1 MIKRLF
7 LNILIAIS
15 LFTCQSTFTFARVVD
30 QQEIKDAVY
39 EKVKS
44 DLEKSDLDD
53 FELSVGD
60 LPFDQ
65 LNFPDGNL
73 EIRPDGLL
81 TKNYTSRMIT
91 RVAFYVD
98 GKYIKAVGIPISI
111 KAYKNVYAAK
121 EYIEK
126 DDLITIDKVQLKL
139 TDISSNTIKFPSK
152 KDFERGVKA
161 LKPFD
166 ADEVISERFTRATPD
181 VKKNSVVKVIINSK
195 NTIYVTT
202 EAIALADGKI
212 GDVINVQNK
221 KLNKVYSGKIIGE
234 NKILIK
240 M

>member
-7 LNILIAIS
+7 LNILIAAI
-15 LFTCQSTFTFARVVD
+15 LLTCQSTLAFARVVD

-39 EKVKS
+39 EKVKI
-44 DLEKSDLDD
+44 DLEKTDLDD

-73 EIRPDGLL
+73 EIKPDGLL

-91 RVAFYVD
+91 RVSFYVD

-111 KAYKNVYAAK
+111 KAYKMVYVAK
-121 EYIEK
+121 EPIAKE
-126 DDLITIDKVQLKL
+126 DLITIDKVKLKL
-139 TDISSNTIKFPSK
+139 TDISNNTKKFLSER
-152 KDFERGVKA
+152 DFQRGVKA
-161 LKPFD
+161 LKPFN

-181 VKKNSVVKVIINSK
+181 VKRNSIVKVIINSK

-202 EAIALADGKI
+202 EAIALADGRI